1 MSFYQTN
8 NQPIRRFH
16 VNDPSKKVVSPF
28 QSMARICQIENIGSG
43 TGAYYTGSNPLN
55 TNYFLT
61 SSQLLNGAV
70 IVSPTGLN
78 GAAGVYTLPSAFNLQ
93 EFLGGRAAFNTVN
106 NQLANCNTGLN
117 DYFLLNVYNTNV
129 SSGTFVA
136 YDNLSSKNIAPAVVY
151 NDVVSTPVLIQ
162 FTGTGLA
169 SFGTSTAANSYA
181 SYTVL

>member
-16 VNDPSKKVVSPF
+16 VNDPSKKLAIAPF
-28 QSMARICQIENIGSG
+28 QSMARICQIENLGNG
-43 TGAYYTGSNPLN
+43 TGANFTGSNPAGLN
-55 TNYFLT
+55 YLLT

-70 IVSPTGLN
+70 LISPTG
-78 GAAGVYTLPSAFNLQ
+78 GGGFYTLPSAFNLQ
-93 EFLGGRAAFNTVN
+93 EFLGGRAVFNTVN
-106 NQLANCNTGLN
+106 NQLANANTGLN

-151 NDVVSTPVLIQ
+151 NDVVVTPVLIQ

-181 SYTVL
+181 AYTVL